1 MPDHFSKKVAEILR
15 IIERREHEK
24 LQDAS
29 LDVPLKFNW
38 IRDVFEPLI
47 TTRYGARNML
57 ELVTDDGSLAI
68 TYQQA
73 ILKCNQF

>member
-38 IRDVFEPLI
+38 IRDVFTHELTHII
-47 TTRYGARNML
+47 T
-57 ELVTDDGSLAI
+57 
-68 TYQQA
+68 
-73 ILKCNQF
+73 LKSAHLGWPF